1 MSISNQVLGV
11 ANILMALTPVL
22 ALVAVLSTSIH

>member
-22 ALVAVLSTSIH
+22 ALVAVLSTNIH